1 MLGFTVL
8 GLEPIWFVLI
18 ALVLLYIILTV
29 IDYTNKPK
37 GDDN

>member
-18 ALVLLYIILTV
+18 ALVLFYIILTV
-29 IDYTNKPK
+29 IDHINKPK
-37 GDDN
+37 NDQ